1 MNNSAFTLLSD
12 SLLKKLSALNITEPT
27 AVQNE
32 VIPRILEKKNVIFQS
47 ETGTG
52 KTFAYLLP
60 LIQNYVDDG
69 DSQASDAD
77 GVKKGNCKSP
87 LGEGAAMTAAD
98 GVKKGNC
105 KSPLGEGAAI
115 FTADGVKIII
125 AAPTYE
131 LSSQINLAAKQVTD
145 KKTALFIGGAPI
157 KRQIEALKERPAIV
171 IGNPARLVELIRL
184 KKLKIS
190 GLKAIVFDE
199 TDRLV
204 KKELFEQTDAL
215 RLLVPPSCQ
224 IIACSATLNKQT
236 KIFFAGIENVVMPEE
251 NVLKS
256 RITHWAIYAENRDKI
271 ETLRKFIAACD
282 YEKILV
288 FTSRADQVEN
298 IYSKL
303 RFKKIDCMALH
314 AKADKQLRKAAID
327 KFRSGKCKI
336 LVTSDL
342 SARGLDIANISHVV
356 QMDLP
361 EYEDFF
367 IHRSGRT
374 ARAGKSGVNVV
385 IGDEYEMRKYAAL
398 EKKLGIVVYPKEIYD
413 GKISSPN

>member
-1 MNNSAFTLLSD
+1 MKNAFTLLSEN
-12 SLLKKLSALNITEPT
+12 LNQKLAGLGIKEPT

-32 VIPRILEKKNVIFQS
+32 IIPRILEKKNVIFQS

-60 LIQNYVDDG
+60 LIQNYDEGEGTSCDVRNNE
-69 DSQASDAD
+69 
-77 GVKKGNCKSP
+77 NCNAP
-87 LGEGAAMTAAD
+87 LGAGAAR
-98 GVKKGNC
+98 N
-105 KSPLGEGAAI
+105 
-115 FTADGVKIII
+115 TADGVKILI
-125 AAPTYE
+125 AAPTFE
-131 LSSQINLAAKQVTD
+131 LASQINQAAKQITE

-157 KRQIEALKERPAIV
+157 KRQIETLKEKPFLV
-171 IGNPARLVELIRL
+171 IGTPARLVELIRL

-190 GLKAIVFDE
+190 ALKAIVFDE

-204 KKELFEQTDAL
+204 RKELFEESDAL
-215 RLLVPPSCQ
+215 RLLVPKETQ
-224 IIACSATLNKQT
+224 VIACTATLNKQT
-236 KIFFAGIENVVMPEE
+236 KIFFAGIENVVLPAED
-251 NVLKS
+251 VLRK

-282 YEKILV
+282 FQKILI

-303 RFKKIDCMALH
+303 KFKKVDCMALH

-336 LVTSDL
+336 LITSDL
-342 SARGLDIANISHVV
+342 AARGLDIANISHVV

-361 EYEDFF
+361 EDEDFF

-374 ARAGKSGVNVV
+374 ARAGKSGINVV

-413 GKISSPN
+413 GKIISPKMD